1 MWYVNPAPR
10 SLCRSSLRDSHT
22 RGRAQNQVV
31 AQFTATNDELN
42 TKQDSLLEVIE
53 QLKAEKQK
61 LLAEFAAQSE
71 ELRLRHNA
79 DVKEWEMEV
88 QRLNNELQGL
98 QDFKRERVRPSGN
111 EPLSFGIRGRVSKDL
126 RSRLR
131 VQDDLHRKIA
141 DRNEEL
147 EKLRSE
153 VSNEVVRCNANL
165 IEEKRRLKEEMKLKL
180 KEFKANMLKM
190 TDDQVES
197 VRTSIG
203 LKGRRALCET
213 LSLSPC
219 LSLYSV

>member
-1 MWYVNPAPR
+1 MLDVR
-10 SLCRSSLRDSHT
+10 CVRLGDSHI

-98 QDFKRERVRPSGN
+98 QDFKRERVRDVLGSVFRDPGH
-111 EPLSFGIRGRVSKDL
+111 EP
-126 RSRLR
+126 RSHQGLTVLLR

-219 LSLYSV
+219 LSLYFV